1 MSGRMV
7 GVNVHLSNRR
17 KDAVARLGKALG
29 LTPGAYARLALM
41 LSLEEPARLS
51 AIEKIVYGDTY
62 RAEVCDNQFHFN
74 IPAPYDAK
82 LIGVCDELGVTK
94 SSFLRAALSIPC
106 VPAEP
111 DGEPAFASI
120 IEIGE
125 ARKELRSMLS
135 EIARIGN
142 NVNQIAWG
150 INALKKKQWLTEREA
165 NAAFG
170 RCGEDVDK
178 AARSLEAMTQAVEE
192 CLRRLD
198 GAEAN
203 FAYLKGGA

>member
-1 MSGRMV
+1 MM
-7 GVNVHLSNRR
+7 
-17 KDAVARLGKALG
+17 
-29 LTPGAYARLALM
+29 
-41 LSLEEPARLS
+41 SLEEPARRS

-82 LIGVCDELGVTK
+82 LIEVCDELGVTK